1 MTLYLVSSLF
11 PFPSNEALREGVAG
25 EGWLESGWRVDSR
38 VRRGAFI
45 PEFIVLVIRELSL
58 IRENIKQR
66 PSPAQSE
73 PESPSDASYLYI
85 DIVLSGSAVSGA
97 IGMEFGQKV
106 WPIRGKYYRLLTSQ
120 RGCDMVGMLCRDAPN
135 YCPDI
140 EECSIKERLPWVPE
154 VWQEHD
160 TSMTQISAFG
170 NIGFKSR
177 NIITASLALT
187 QLEPR
192 PTDEFH
198 SKAVCGS
205 ENPLDP
211 ELGCKVSACALKP
224 GCGIITRDQG
234 GSLRATFTAISLIW
248 AHKETENVF
257 LVS

>member
-1 MTLYLVSSLF
+1 M
-11 PFPSNEALREGVAG
+11 
-25 EGWLESGWRVDSR
+25 ESGWRVDSR

-120 RGCDMVGMLCRDAPN
+120 RGCDMVGMQCRDATN

-140 EECSIKERLPWVPE
+140 EECSIKERLP
-154 VWQEHD
+154 
-160 TSMTQISAFG
+160 
-170 NIGFKSR
+170 
-177 NIITASLALT
+177 
-187 QLEPR
+187 
-192 PTDEFH
+192 
-198 SKAVCGS
+198 
-205 ENPLDP
+205 
-211 ELGCKVSACALKP
+211 
-224 GCGIITRDQG
+224 
-234 GSLRATFTAISLIW
+234 
-248 AHKETENVF
+248 
-257 LVS
+257 

>member
-1 MTLYLVSSLF
+1 MKHW
-11 PFPSNEALREGVAG
+11 EEGVAC

-85 DIVLSGSAVSGA
+85 DIMLSGSAVSGA

-106 WPIRGKYYRLLTSQ
+106 WPIRGQCYRTLTSQ
-120 RGCDMVGMLCRDAPN
+120 RACEMAGMQCRDAPN

-170 NIGFKSR
+170 NISFKSR
-177 NIITASLALT
+177 NITTASLALT

-234 GSLRATFTAISLIW
+234 GSLRAAFTAISLIW